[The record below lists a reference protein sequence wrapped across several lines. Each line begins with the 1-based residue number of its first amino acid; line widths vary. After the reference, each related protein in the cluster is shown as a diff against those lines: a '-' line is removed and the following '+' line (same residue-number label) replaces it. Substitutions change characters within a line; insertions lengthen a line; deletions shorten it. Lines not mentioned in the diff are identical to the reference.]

1 MMILIMV
8 RNILPVLIV
17 IVLGGQACSAERD
30 TRREIPL
37 GYGPQKPPLTQPNPC
52 LAHGPGFQAVPG
64 TNSCVKV
71 IGGVRMDTTSTRK
84 LR

>member
-1 MMILIMV
+1 MSLRLKIMLAAAGCFV
-8 RNILPVLIV
+8 SAVVP
-17 IVLGGQACSAERD
+17 AAERD
-30 TRREIPL
+30 KSRQITL
-37 GYGPQKPPLTQPNPC
+37 GYGKAPPPVAQPNPC

-71 IGGVRMDTTSTRK
+71 IGGVRMDATTTRK